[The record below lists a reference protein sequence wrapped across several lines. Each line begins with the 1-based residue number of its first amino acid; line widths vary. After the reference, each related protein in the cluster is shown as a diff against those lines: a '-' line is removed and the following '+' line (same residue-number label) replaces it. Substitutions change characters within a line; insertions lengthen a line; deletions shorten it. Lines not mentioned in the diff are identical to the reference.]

1 MNTTAALSTSI
12 VHALNGVEE
21 AIAVMKNDSALV
33 ETIASAASRM
43 TECIRRGGKIMTCGN
58 GGFAAISQHIVA
70 ELMGKLRVRRN
81 PLPALSLVS
90 DTSLLTCI
98 ANDFGYEKL
107 FSRQLRGLGRRGDI
121 VLLFTTSGRSKNILE
136 AASMARESGIEAIA
150 FTGRNAGGQLEELD
164 ATVIS
169 VPADRNNVIQD
180 IVMMIFHQICASI
193 EASMADDAESADVW
207 NRVKLLGRTDVADT
221 LLLDRDGV
229 VNRLIPNDYAL
240 SVEDIELNPEFL
252 AEARNIAELF
262 PRIFIVTNQ
271 ACIGKG
277 RLSAADAE
285 RINRFIVDTVA
296 ASGGRID
303 RVYTCPDADK
313 DSPMRKPSTGMADLI
328 SADYPEV
335 DYSRAVMVGDSYS
348 DRLFAERLGSRFI
361 NIQNV

>member
-1 MNTTAALSTSI
+1 MNSTTALSASI

-21 AIAVMKNDSALV
+21 AIAVMKNDRALV
-33 ETIASAASRM
+33 ESIASLALRM
-43 TECIRRGGKIMTCGN
+43 TECIRSGGKIMTCGN

-107 FSRQLRGLGRRGDI
+107 FSRQLRGLGRTGDI

-136 AASMARESGIEAIA
+136 VASIAREAGIEAIA
-150 FTGRNAGGQLEELD
+150 FTGRDAGSELEELG
-164 ATVIS
+164 ATV
-169 VPADRNNVIQD
+169 VRVAAERNNVIQD
-180 IVMMIFHQICASI
+180 LVMMIFHHICALI
-193 EASMADDAESADVW
+193 EASIADGSDSADVW
-207 NRVKLLGRTDVADT
+207 ARVGLLGRGDVTDT
-221 LLLDRDGV
+221 LILDRDGV

-240 SVEDIELNPEFL
+240 SIGDIELNPEFL
-252 AEARNIAELF
+252 SEAKTLADIF

-277 RLSAADAE
+277 RLSVDDAE

-313 DSPMRKPSTGMADLI
+313 ESPMRKPSTGMAGLI
-328 SADYPEV
+328 KADYP
-335 DYSRAVMVGDSYS
+335 DIDFSRAVMVGDSYS
-348 DRLFAERLGSRFI
+348 DRLFAERIGSRFI
-361 NIQNV
+361 NIQNI